1 MVNKAFLGWK
11 REAKGL
17 RWSCASR
24 PVLGLTGAAPE
35 PKAAG
40 EKPCPLEKCRFFLLP
55 LHSLRKQRN
64 SPITFIVKNT
74 RGKKKKKVAA
84 AVPGYWEDKIQALYS
99 LASGGLRLSM
109 NLLLQACDTAGS
121 AVQEAPWVWS
131 LDSISVNISPPKPLA
146 SLGPN
151 DTMVLDPSKA
161 ATSSL
166 ISGSRVP
173 PGCPWELS
181 VSLQLGLFSSAGVCC
196 CCSKNKMTV

>member
-1 MVNKAFLGWK
+1 MRLSWGGKEKQKGSGGPVPLALCWAWQELPQSQKQQEERLVLWRNAGSFFFPCTLWGS
-11 REAKGL
+11 REIL
-17 RWSCASR
+17 Q
-24 PVLGLTGAAPE
+24 LH
-35 PKAAG
+35 
-40 EKPCPLEKCRFFLLP
+40 LL
-55 LHSLRKQRN
+55 SK
-64 SPITFIVKNT
+64 IE
-74 RGKKKKKVAA
+74 GKKKVAA

-99 LASGGLRLSM
+99 PASGGLRLSM

-161 ATSSL
+161 ATSSV
-166 ISGSRVP
+166 ISESRVP

-181 VSLQLGLFSSAGVCC
+181 VSLQLGLFSCAGVCC